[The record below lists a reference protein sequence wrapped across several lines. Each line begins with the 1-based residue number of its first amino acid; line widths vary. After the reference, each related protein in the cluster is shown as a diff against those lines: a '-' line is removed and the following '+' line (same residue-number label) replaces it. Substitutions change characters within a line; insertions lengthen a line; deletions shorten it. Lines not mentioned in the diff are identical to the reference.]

1 MTHRLRVIEN
11 YIIFT
16 IIHVRKAY
24 LRVMSSL
31 TSKFISGVMDP
42 SLKVGHVIYK
52 FIFKQIIGAFSIRI
66 QFKLTECQIIPKI
79 EMVRTKSG
87 CNTLI

>member
-1 MTHRLRVIEN
+1 MNGT
-11 YIIFT
+11 IFH
-16 IIHVRKAY
+16 IIHGYSRKDRWD
-24 LRVMSSL
+24 LRVMSRL

-52 FIFKQIIGAFSIRI
+52 FIFKQIIGAFSIRV
-66 QFKLTECQIIPKI
+66 QFKLTECQIIPKN
-79 EMVRTKSG
+79 EMVRAKSG